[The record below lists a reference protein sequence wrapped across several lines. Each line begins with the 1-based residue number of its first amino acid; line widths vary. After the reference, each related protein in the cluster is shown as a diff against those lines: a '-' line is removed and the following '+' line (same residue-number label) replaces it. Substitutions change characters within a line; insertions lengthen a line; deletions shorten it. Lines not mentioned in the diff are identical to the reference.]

1 MQLPDTPPGT
11 LDPLAAGEAIKTAFL
26 QYLDTT
32 HEPCD
37 PTLRIAF
44 RSALSDRFRLS
55 RGPFLQ
61 AAAPFQA
68 SMSINDLV
76 DEGVLSKEFR
86 RIPSNAFPTDRPL
99 YNHQVKAIKKMTKER
114 NLIVATGTGS
124 GKTECF
130 LFPILNHLLAES
142 ENETL
147 GNPGVRAMLLYPM
160 NALANDQMKRFRSI
174 LAAFPEVTFGRFI
187 GDTAEEHSDALVK
200 YRTQLDAEPLPNEL
214 ISREE
219 MRDRPPH
226 ILLTNYAMLEYLLL
240 RPGDTSLFDG
250 PTGLHWKYVVLDEVH
265 LYNGA
270 RGAEIAMLLR
280 RVRDRVCASEPGSI
294 SFVGTSATLGGG
306 ESDVEQVAEF
316 ASELFGE
323 PVEHLPDD
331 TARQDVVLPEV
342 DPLVRG
348 KASWSLDES
357 RIEELHRCVEVET
370 RVEDLDQ
377 LIPGSVF
384 PSGER
389 PTVVSEYLWEA
400 LSREDH
406 VVRLQERL
414 ERGSLEVEA
423 LAVELF
429 SGPTPSTKLMFLVDL
444 CLKAT
449 PAASEAPLLPAKYH
463 FLLRALEGAFLC
475 MSASHPV
482 GQPTF
487 ELNRH
492 SHCPSCRSAGIESQM
507 FEYALCRTCG
517 ASYLVGSL
525 SSDPDKGSE
534 TVRQANP
541 YETELHYLLVDQ
553 SVGED
558 EEDEDEGASVND
570 AEVEMERDVRS
581 LCTKCG
587 TLVEGSAGGCDCDP
601 VLCISV
607 AVARPTAP
615 DAPLRKC
622 LACSS
627 RSTTGVVRRFRTGQ
641 DRPQSVIATS
651 LYQHLPPGTG
661 PEAVH
666 QVGEGRKLISFSDSR
681 QDAAFFASYLD
692 RTYSRSIQRHLIW
705 NVLES
710 LADEEG
716 APRFDDLVP
725 RLRRKAEDSLV
736 LDPDAGMANTSEVR
750 TWLMREILGVD
761 WRESLE
767 GVGLAEVSVAI
778 PRRVQPPK
786 ALLDLG
792 LEADECMDLVRVL
805 LDSVRRQAAV
815 YLPDGVD
822 IGNPVFSPRNAVTS
836 LRFEKPDYHILS
848 WKPGRGVNGRLD
860 YLNKVFAE
868 RGIEAEP
875 VQILSDLWTHWL
887 TAPKSPWREVLQA
900 STGGRKGTTFALRPE
915 WIQFTR
921 YSSDHMPFRCDRCRR
936 VWWRSVSAICPS
948 YRCQG
953 RLEITDRAELEKN
966 YYQHLYTELR
976 PIGLRV
982 QEHTGQLSSDHA
994 AELQQEFLDG
1004 DINALSCTTT
1014 FELGVDVGEVQAILM
1029 RNVPPS
1035 PANYVQRA
1043 GRAGRRSGSTALVVT
1058 FAQRRNHDL
1067 QYFDNPRKLIDGEVA
1082 SPIISLENPLI
1093 VRRHLHAV
1101 AFAAYERMHVD
1112 QGGEPHL
1119 DVASFFLPV
1128 EETSEAPVDHFVAW
1142 LQGRPEELGAAL
1154 LRVTP
1159 EPLIDELGIDNWSWV
1174 DALVEENEQRENHG
1188 WLARARDEVRSDI
1201 ADITTEIDW
1210 LQDQAQQHISNK
1222 EDNKARR
1229 TNWRVNAVLRVR
1241 DTLTGRRLLDFLA
1254 QRVILPKYGFPVD
1267 VATLDVSRLGDLE
1280 SSRVDLSRDL
1290 QLAITDYAPGSKT
1303 VANRL
1308 LWESVG
1314 LKIPAGKALLEYKWS
1329 ICSNCDSFVAARGVE
1344 DAACAVCGSSE
1355 TSRSGTFL
1363 QPIFGF
1369 IGRKC
1374 DEKPSETRPQKTV
1387 YSQFHFSDYAGAA
1400 PDYEEV
1406 ALGTKTARV
1415 RFSKQGLITV
1425 LTRGRGFH
1433 VCLTCGHAAPQPRQQ
1448 SRKRNKL
1455 APHERP
1461 PGNRGECSSML
1472 VHRELGHQYLTDV
1485 VELEISSARERNMA
1499 WSSLYALL
1507 AATQSV
1513 GIAPGDLDGT
1523 LRSNGPGKAPSLIIF
1538 DTVPGGAGHV
1548 RRFVARLDEL
1558 VAAAVALVRGC
1569 ECGEDTSCY
1578 ACLRTYT
1585 NQSQHDELSRGS
1597 ALQILE
1603 PLS

>member
-1 MQLPDTPPGT
+1 MQPLDKPPGI
-11 LDPLAAGEAIKTAFL
+11 LDPLVAGDAIKKSFL
-26 QYLDTT
+26 DYLDTT
-32 HEPCD
+32 HEPRD
-37 PTLRIAF
+37 LTLRVAF
-44 RSALSDRFRLS
+44 RSALKERFRLS

-68 SMSINDLV
+68 SKSISDLV
-76 DEGVLSKEFR
+76 DEEVLSQAFR
-86 RIPSNAFPTDRPL
+86 RLPSDAFPIDRPL
-99 YNHQVKAIKKMTKER
+99 YNHQVKAIKKMSKGR

-130 LFPILNHLLAES
+130 LFPILNHLLEEDKNGS
-142 ENETL
+142 L

-160 NALANDQMKRFRSI
+160 NALANDQMKRFRTI
-174 LAAFPEVTFGRFI
+174 LSAFPEVTFGRFI
-187 GDTAEEHSDALVK
+187 GDTEEKNKDAIVK
-200 YRTQLDAEPLPNEL
+200 HRAQMDAEPLPNEL

-219 MRDRPPH
+219 MRDKPPH

-250 PTGLHWKYVVLDEVH
+250 PTGRHWKHIVLDEVH

-280 RVRDRVCASEPGSI
+280 RVRDRVCASESGSV
-294 SFVGTSATLGGG
+294 SFVGTSATLGDG
-306 ESDVEQVAEF
+306 ESDAEQVAAF

-323 PVEHLPDD
+323 PVEYFPGDA
-331 TARQDVVLPEV
+331 ARQDVVLPEV

-348 KASWSLDES
+348 EASWSLDES
-357 RIEELHRCVEVET
+357 RIEDLHRCIGHET
-370 RVEDLDQ
+370 QIDDLDRI
-377 LIPGSVF
+377 IPDSAF
-384 PSGER
+384 SKGER
-389 PTVVSEYLWEA
+389 PTIVSEYLWEA
-400 LSREDH
+400 LSREGH
-406 VVRLQERL
+406 VVKLQERL

-423 LAVELF
+423 LAAELF
-429 SGPTPSTKLMFLVDL
+429 SGSAPATKLMFLVNL

-475 MSASHPV
+475 LSASHPV

-492 SHCPSCRSAGIESQM
+492 SHCPSCRSAGVESQM
-507 FEYALCRTCG
+507 FEYALCRACG

-525 SSDPDKGSE
+525 RVDSTDGSGAIK
-534 TVRQANP
+534 QANP
-541 YETELHYLLVDQ
+541 YETELHYLLIDQ
-553 SVGED
+553 SVGEE
-558 EEDEDEGASVND
+558 EEDEDEGASVKD
-570 AEVEMERDVRS
+570 ADVEMDRDVRS

-587 TLVEGSAGGCDCDP
+587 SLTEGSAGGCDCGP
-601 VLCISV
+601 ALSISV
-607 AVARPTAP
+607 EVAHPTAP

-622 LACSS
+622 LACSG
-627 RSTTGVVRRFRTGQ
+627 RSTTGVVRQFRTGQ

-651 LYQHLPPGTG
+651 LYQHLPPGTD
-661 PEAVH
+661 PEAMH

-692 RTYSRSIQRHLIW
+692 RIYSRSIQRHLIW
-705 NVLES
+705 NVLEG
-710 LADEEG
+710 LDDEEG
-716 APRFDDLVP
+716 VPRFDDLVP
-725 RLRRKAEDSLV
+725 RLKRKAEDSLV
-736 LDPDAGMANTSEVR
+736 LDPDAGMTNLTEVR

-767 GVGLAEVSVAI
+767 GVGLVEVSVAI
-778 PRRVQPPK
+778 PRQVQPPK
-786 ALLDLG
+786 SLLDLG

-822 IGNPVFSPRNAVTS
+822 IGDPVFSPRNAVNS
-836 LRFEKPDYHILS
+836 LRFEQPDYGILS

-860 YLNKVFAE
+860 YLSKVFAE
-868 RGIEAEP
+868 RGIEEEP
-875 VQILSDLWTHWL
+875 VQILSDIWTHWL
-887 TAPKSPWREVLQA
+887 TAPRSPWRQALQA
-900 STGGRKGTTFALRPE
+900 STGGRQGTTFALKPE
-915 WIQFTR
+915 WIQFNK
-921 YSSDHMPFRCDRCRR
+921 YSLDHLPYRCDRCRR
-936 VWWRSVSAICPS
+936 IWWRSVSAVCPS

-953 RLEITDRAELEKN
+953 RLGVADRDEMEKN
-966 YYQHLYTELR
+966 YYRRLYTGLR

-982 QEHTGQLSSDHA
+982 REHTGQLNSDHA
-994 AELQQEFLDG
+994 ADLQQKFLDG

-1067 QYFDNPRKLIDGEVA
+1067 QYFDNPRKLIDGVVA

-1101 AFAAYERMHVD
+1101 AFAAYERLWVD
-1112 QGGEPHL
+1112 QGGDPHR
-1119 DVASFFLPV
+1119 DVASFFLKGGGDD
-1128 EETSEAPVDHFVAW
+1128 EASIDHFVAW
-1142 LQGRPEELGAAL
+1142 LRERPEELGSAL

-1159 EPLIDELGIDNWSWV
+1159 KSLIQELGVNDWSWV

-1201 ADITTEIDW
+1201 AEITEEIKL
-1210 LQDQAQQHISNK
+1210 LQGQAQQLILNN
-1222 EDNKARR
+1222 EDRR
-1229 TNWRVNAVLRVR
+1229 ATQINRRINAVLRVR
-1241 DTLTGRRLLDFLA
+1241 DTLTGRRLLDFMA

-1267 VATLDVSRLGDLE
+1267 VATLEVSRLGDFE
-1280 SSRVDLSRDL
+1280 SSQVDLSRDL

-1303 VANRL
+1303 VANGL

-1329 ICSNCDSFVAARGVE
+1329 ICSNCGSFVATRGVE
-1344 DAACAVCGSSE
+1344 EELCAICDSGE
-1355 TSRSGTFL
+1355 TIRSGTFL

-1374 DEKPSETRPQKTV
+1374 DEKPGEARPQRTV
-1387 YSQFHFSDYAGAA
+1387 HSQFHFSDYAEPA
-1400 PDYEEV
+1400 PNYKEV
-1406 ALGTKTARV
+1406 LGTGTARV
-1415 RFSKQGLITV
+1415 RFSRQGLITV
-1425 LTRGRGFH
+1425 LTRGRGFN
-1433 VCLTCGHAAPQPRQQ
+1433 VCLSCGYAAQQPRKQ
-1448 SRKRNKL
+1448 SRRGNKL

-1485 VELEISSARERNMA
+1485 VELEISSAREWNAA
-1499 WSSLYALL
+1499 WSALYALL
-1507 AATQSV
+1507 AATQSI

-1523 LRSNGPGKAPSLIIF
+1523 LRSNGPGNAPSLIIF

-1548 RRFVARLDEL
+1548 RRFVAKLEEL
-1558 VAAAVALVRGC
+1558 VAAAIALVRDC

-1578 ACLRTYT
+1578 ACLRNYT
-1585 NQSQHDELSRGS
+1585 NQSQHDELSRGLS
-1597 ALQILE
+1597 LQILE
-1603 PLS
+1603 PLI